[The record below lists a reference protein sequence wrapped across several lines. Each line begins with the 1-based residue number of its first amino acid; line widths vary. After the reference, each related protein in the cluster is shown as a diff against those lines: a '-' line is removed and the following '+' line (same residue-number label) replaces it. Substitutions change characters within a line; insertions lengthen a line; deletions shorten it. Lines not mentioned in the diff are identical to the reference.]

1 MTTQY
6 TPILKLAL
14 PVQGELSGT
23 WGDVVNDN
31 ITSMV
36 EQAIAG
42 LSVVNTWTTNSH
54 VLTTANGTTAE
65 SRAAML
71 SLTDSGTALTGAG
84 SVICP
89 ALSKVYIVKNGTAQV
104 ITVKTAA
111 GSGIAVPVGKT
122 MLVYC
127 DGTNVLEA
135 VDHIVTLSAG
145 TLTITGL
152 TTFASLKGTGAVTV
166 TNILDEDN
174 MASDS
179 ATALATQQSIKAYVD
194 SQVGTVDTL
203 SEILAIGNT
212 SGANNLIIDNG
223 QAITTNTINETTAAS
238 GVTIDSVLLKDDG
251 VNATNLEI
259 TNLKA
264 NDGTSAGSIA
274 DSTGVVT
281 LASSVLTTADIN
293 GGTIDGTTLGA
304 TTPSSVAATTGSFS
318 STLGVTGAATFSSTV
333 AGAFNG
339 TLGATTPA
347 SVAATTLSTTGA
359 ATIEG
364 LTVGKGA
371 GAVATNTAV
380 GASALA
386 VNTSGAT
393 NTAIGESS
401 LFSTTTGAGNTAV
414 GYRTLYTNVSG
425 TENTAQGYAA
435 LYYNTGNTNS
445 AYGYQALFNNTTAS
459 NNTAVGF
466 QAGYSNTTGAQSV
479 FVGQSAG
486 YTNTTGTQQVFVGLN
501 AGYSTTGNYNT
512 FVGAGSGYSVSTGAK
527 NTILG
532 SYNGNQGG
540 LDIRTASNHIV
551 LSDGDGNP
559 RAYWDAAGAATF
571 GGNVSVNGATSPNS
585 SLAIL
590 ADSGANA
597 VEIRTRA
604 TSNDYAFINFNS
616 TDGSE
621 ALGAI
626 GVHRTAAATAS
637 LIFYSNDG
645 TAGVNEVGRFDAS
658 GNLGVGA
665 AATAGVVN
673 ANSTRVTIAG
683 TNAASNGGEFIAGGA
698 AAQIS
703 MASGT
708 SKSYLWG
715 SGAYPMSFGTNSTE
729 RMVLDASGNL
739 GLGVVPSAWISVYK
753 SIEFGIGAAV
763 IGRTDDSS
771 LSILTNLYRNS
782 AGDYIYK
789 NTGDLAT
796 LMTTESGGFSWNT
809 AASGTAGG
817 TASLSNIMTLDASGN
832 LGIGVVPESIVHIKD
847 SGNVSTTLQIEGAAT
862 GYAPVINFDGIV
874 AGNADYLLGEIN
886 GSWDTHTNVVSAI
899 RFESGADTTNK
910 DDGLIS
916 FWTSSSG
923 PTLEE
928 RARLTSDGNFL
939 VGTTSAT
946 GSGASSG
953 KQLIQFNGAAENA
966 LYVDDTR
973 TAAGTDTAIIFGR
986 GATITGSITTTLTTT
1001 AYVTSSDQRL
1011 KENITDADDAGDKID
1026 AIQVRKFDWKVD
1038 GSHQDYGMVA
1048 QELQVVA
1055 PEAVSGD
1062 ADSEEMMGVDYSKL
1076 VPMMLKEI
1084 QSLRA
1089 RISQLEGA
1097 N

>member
-135 VDHIVTLSAG
+135 VDHVVTLSAG

-304 TTPSSVAATTGSFS
+304 TTPASVAATTGSFS

-347 SVAATTLSTTGA
+347 SVAATTLSTTG
-359 ATIEG
+359 I
-364 LTVGKGA
+364 
-371 GAVATNTAV
+371 
-380 GASALA
+380 
-386 VNTSGAT
+386 
-393 NTAIGESS
+393 
-401 LFSTTTGAGNTAV
+401 
-414 GYRTLYTNVSG
+414 
-425 TENTAQGYAA
+425 
-435 LYYNTGNTNS
+435 
-445 AYGYQALFNNTTAS
+445 
-459 NNTAVGF
+459 
-466 QAGYSNTTGAQSV
+466 
-479 FVGQSAG
+479 
-486 YTNTTGTQQVFVGLN
+486 
-501 AGYSTTGNYNT
+501 
-512 FVGAGSGYSVSTGAK
+512 
-527 NTILG
+527 
-532 SYNGNQGG
+532 
-540 LDIRTASNHIV
+540 
-551 LSDGDGNP
+551 
-559 RAYWDAAGAATF
+559 ATF
-571 GGNVSVNGATSPNS
+571 GGNVTGKNATF
-585 SLAIL
+585 
-590 ADSGANA
+590 
-597 VEIRTRA
+597 VT
-604 TSNDYAFINFNS
+604 T
-616 TDGSE
+616 
-621 ALGAI
+621 
-626 GVHRTAAATAS
+626 TAAS
-637 LIFYSNDG
+637 LITIGDAAAGTYSLLRMYGGSGKYNFQVGVQNNVNNAFEITPSTAVGGTTFTTPALLIDG
-645 TAGVNEVGRFDAS
+645 TTGAATFSSTLSVGNIATFTNDNQYLVFNRPTTGDFAYIGTASNTTGGPATDLGIRAENNLILGAGGYGADLTIASTGAATFSGNVVGLTFESSVSSSSTNLATNSGGSLTLKNTSVTDGNFSNIGGYNSNTLVTSQINFVNVSQASRTGAITFNVHNGTSMPEVGRFDAS
-658 GNLGVGA
+658 GNLGIGTDSPTYKLNVLSDAGAQNIFQAGQSGVSNGLSITSDGSALTYSFLSGNVG
-665 AATAGVVN
+665 
-673 ANSTRVTIAG
+673 IG
-683 TNAASNGGEFIAGGA
+683 TNSPVVRLNPVVSYVASTIIPAIKLATVGGYN
-698 AAQIS
+698 S
-703 MASGT
+703 
-708 SKSYLWG
+708 G
-715 SGAYPMSFGTNSTE
+715 SGAAIDFGQNQDTYATWVTGRIASPRTGNNWGGSLTFSTNDNSAEAALVE
-729 RMVLDASGNL
+729 RMTLDASGSV
-739 GLGVVPSAWISVYK
+739 GIGVVPSAWGGTQKSLQLPGNSVFAGGNDVGTIVGNNMYWDGSAYK
-753 SIEFGIGAAV
+753 YIATAAANM
-763 IGRTDDSS
+763 
-771 LSILTNLYRNS
+771 LQFS
-782 AGDYIYK
+782 AGSY
-789 NTGDLAT
+789 LFRQA
-796 LMTTESGGFSWNT
+796 L
-809 AASGTAGG
+809 SGTAGNPITFT
-817 TASLSNIMTLDASGN
+817 TAMTLDASGDV
-832 LGIGVVPESIVHIKD
+832 GIGLTN
-847 SGNVSTTLQIEGAAT
+847 GNHRLQVLNDKANFAVTKFTSTSAAT
-862 GYAPVINFDGIV
+862 TEYGISLNLTNDPNDATRYFLYCAGGVTGRAIIYAN
-874 AGNADYLLGEIN
+874 GNIAN
-886 GSWDTHTNVVSAI
+886 TNNS
-899 RFESGADTTNK
+899 
-910 DDGLIS
+910 
-916 FWTSSSG
+916 
-923 PTLEE
+923 
-928 RARLTSDGNFL
+928 
-939 VGTTSAT
+939 
-946 GSGASSG
+946 
-953 KQLIQFNGAAENA
+953 
-966 LYVDDTR
+966 Y
-973 TAAGTDTAIIFGR
+973 TAI
-986 GATITGSITTTLTTT
+986 
-1001 AYVTSSDQRL
+1001 SDLKL
-1011 KENITDADDAGDKID
+1011 KENIVDAGSQWDDIK
-1026 AIQVRKFDWKVD
+1026 ALRVRKYSFKEENASEPTQIGVIAQEVEAAGMSGLVYETADQDTAED
-1038 GSHQDYGMVA
+1038 GSFVDTGEVTKIMKYSILYMKAVKA
-1048 QELQVVA
+1048 LQEAMERIESLETRI
-1055 PEAVSGD
+1055 EA
-1062 ADSEEMMGVDYSKL
+1062 
-1076 VPMMLKEI
+1076 
-1084 QSLRA
+1084 
-1089 RISQLEGA
+1089 LEGA
-1097 N
+1097 K

>member
-135 VDHIVTLSAG
+135 VDHVVTLSAG

-304 TTPSSVAATTGSFS
+304 TTPASVAATTGSFS

-347 SVAATTLSTTGA
+347 SVAAG
-359 ATIEG
+359 I
-364 LTVGKGA
+364 
-371 GAVATNTAV
+371 
-380 GASALA
+380 
-386 VNTSGAT
+386 
-393 NTAIGESS
+393 
-401 LFSTTTGAGNTAV
+401 
-414 GYRTLYTNVSG
+414 
-425 TENTAQGYAA
+425 
-435 LYYNTGNTNS
+435 
-445 AYGYQALFNNTTAS
+445 
-459 NNTAVGF
+459 
-466 QAGYSNTTGAQSV
+466 
-479 FVGQSAG
+479 
-486 YTNTTGTQQVFVGLN
+486 
-501 AGYSTTGNYNT
+501 
-512 FVGAGSGYSVSTGAK
+512 
-527 NTILG
+527 
-532 SYNGNQGG
+532 
-540 LDIRTASNHIV
+540 
-551 LSDGDGNP
+551 
-559 RAYWDAAGAATF
+559 ATF
-571 GGNVSVNGATSPNS
+571 GGNVTGKNATF
-585 SLAIL
+585 
-590 ADSGANA
+590 
-597 VEIRTRA
+597 VT
-604 TSNDYAFINFNS
+604 T
-616 TDGSE
+616 
-621 ALGAI
+621 
-626 GVHRTAAATAS
+626 TAAS
-637 LIFYSNDG
+637 LITIGDAAAGTYSLLRMYGGSGKYNFQVGVQNNVNNAFEITPSTAVGGTTFTTPALLIDG
-645 TAGVNEVGRFDAS
+645 TTGAATFSSTLSVGNIATFTNDNQYLVFNRPTTGDFAYIGTASNTTGGPATDLGIRAENNLILGAGGYGADLTIASTGAATFSGNVVGLTFESSVSSSSTNLATNSGGSLTLKNTSVTDGNFSNIGGYNSNTLVTSQINFVNVSQASRTGAITFNVHNGTSMPEVGRFDAS
-658 GNLGVGA
+658 GNLGIGTDSPTYKLNVLSDAGAQNIFQAGQSGVSNGLSITSDGSALTYSFLSGNVG
-665 AATAGVVN
+665 
-673 ANSTRVTIAG
+673 IG
-683 TNAASNGGEFIAGGA
+683 TN
-698 AAQIS
+698 
-703 MASGT
+703 
-708 SKSYLWG
+708 
-715 SGAYPMSFGTNSTE
+715 
-729 RMVLDASGNL
+729 
-739 GLGVVPSAWISVYK
+739 
-753 SIEFGIGAAV
+753 
-763 IGRTDDSS
+763 
-771 LSILTNLYRNS
+771 
-782 AGDYIYK
+782 
-789 NTGDLAT
+789 
-796 LMTTESGGFSWNT
+796 
-809 AASGTAGG
+809 SGTAGNPITFT
-817 TASLSNIMTLDASGN
+817 TAMTLDASGDV
-832 LGIGVVPESIVHIKD
+832 GIGLTN
-847 SGNVSTTLQIEGAAT
+847 GNHRLQVLNDKANFAVTKFTSTSAAT
-862 GYAPVINFDGIV
+862 TEYGISLNLTNDPNDATRYFLYCAGGVTGRAIIYAN
-874 AGNADYLLGEIN
+874 GNIAN
-886 GSWDTHTNVVSAI
+886 TNNS
-899 RFESGADTTNK
+899 
-910 DDGLIS
+910 
-916 FWTSSSG
+916 
-923 PTLEE
+923 
-928 RARLTSDGNFL
+928 
-939 VGTTSAT
+939 
-946 GSGASSG
+946 
-953 KQLIQFNGAAENA
+953 
-966 LYVDDTR
+966 Y
-973 TAAGTDTAIIFGR
+973 TAI
-986 GATITGSITTTLTTT
+986 
-1001 AYVTSSDQRL
+1001 SDLKL
-1011 KENITDADDAGDKID
+1011 KENIVDAGSQWDDIK
-1026 AIQVRKFDWKVD
+1026 ALRVRKYSFKEENASEPTQIGVIAQEVEAAGMSGLVYETADQDTAED
-1038 GSHQDYGMVA
+1038 GSFVDTGEVTKIMKYSILYMKAVKA
-1048 QELQVVA
+1048 LQEAMERIESLETRI
-1055 PEAVSGD
+1055 EA
-1062 ADSEEMMGVDYSKL
+1062 
-1076 VPMMLKEI
+1076 
-1084 QSLRA
+1084 
-1089 RISQLEGA
+1089 LEGA
-1097 N
+1097 K